1 MLSPYSNVKSSFVFP
16 EQVMSMSLRNM
27 KLLNLPL
34 KSTII
39 GLLFAF
45 LVLRTRTAF
54 PVGDVVVDG
63 TVAVVTSGA
72 DVGSRQSKPLQG
84 HPAAQFSY

>member
-16 EQVMSMSLRNM
+16 EQVMSMSQKYMNFF
-27 KLLNLPL
+27 NLPL

-39 GLLFAF
+39 GLLFEF
-45 LVLRTRTAF
+45 RVLSTRTAF

-63 TVAVVTSGA
+63 TVAVVTSGV

-84 HPAAQFSY
+84 QPAEQFSY

>member
-1 MLSPYSNVKSSFVFP
+1 
-16 EQVMSMSLRNM
+16 MSMSKKNM
-27 KLLNLPL
+27 KFFNLPL

-39 GLLFAF
+39 GLFFDLR
-45 LVLRTRTAF
+45 VLKTRTEF
-54 PVGDVVVDG
+54 PVGVDVDVDVDGVVVVDG

-84 HPAAQFSY
+84 HPAEQFSY